1 MDVPGGQ
8 VEPLCRSIDE
18 ANKCPAGS
26 GSRDAKEQGGEGRG
40 EEVKRLFG
48 VVIFKRYVFCIM

>member
-1 MDVPGGQ
+1 M
-8 VEPLCRSIDE
+8 EPLCRSIDE

-40 EEVKRLFG
+40 EEVKRLG
-48 VVIFKRYVFCIM
+48 L